1 MKQTILCLLLAV
13 AVSITANGQKLTGS
27 VTSLSTETDQLEDI
41 IRCYTVEYHELR
53 KKANPGIPSTED
65 FEKVMAA
72 EIEAA
77 KSDNLNNGIIQGV
90 LQIPVIVHVVHFG
103 EPVGTGP
110 NIAAKQV
117 YSQIEVMNEDFRRA
131 LNTRGYNDDPRGAD
145 VEIEFV
151 PALVDPDGNL
161 LKEPGIHRYQGP
173 LPAYALEDIEVLIK
187 PQTIYDPNRY
197 LNLWTVNFAA
207 LLLGYAQFPDPAHGL
222 AFGVGCDTGGADTD
236 GVVQLYSAFGS
247 KEKYPEGTYIK
258 NYDLGRTVTH
268 EVGHWMGLRH
278 VWGDGGCGVDDYAGD
293 TPMAA
298 ASNSACPKGKI
309 SCGSVDMIE
318 NYMDYTYDNCMN
330 IFTKDQV
337 LRMRTVMT
345 KSTRRRELLSSTV
358 HLQPVA
364 LDAAIIDIV
373 SPKGERCY
381 SSVLPEVILRN
392 LGQSTLTSTLINYQ
406 VDGGTVKSYQWTGSL
421 RTGETQIVTLPAISA
436 GQGSHTLTV
445 YTSAP
450 NGGTDAYAFNDKWSD
465 DFIVTAVGEK
475 LNFLETFDS
484 NMYPPSNKW
493 QIQNPDY
500 CESWS
505 PSSNIVGADG
515 NLTTGVFMNYYKYNV
530 TGTSDALVL
539 PLINLNTTEDAN
551 LEFNVAYP
559 LPDDGVLS
567 LLPGE
572 EDKLEVFISVDCGA
586 TFKSIYSKAG
596 KELASAPKSS
606 SAFKPSAAEH
616 WRREVIN
623 LNNYRSGQVL
633 IKFVGTN
640 GYVNNLYLDN
650 IYVSGAPI
658 NAEPVQLKKFT
669 ATQQTEGVELQWL
682 TSSEENYLHFEV
694 ERSWDGQSFL
704 PVQTVEAKKRN
715 STGTSYKIVDTSP
728 YSGMNYYRLKIVRS
742 HDLNSLYSQTISI
755 KTKNAVSSTNSSGA
769 VTVAGGYMM
778 KGVYPNPSNGTFRI
792 DYEARNSGAME
803 VQLVNMLGQT
813 LYSSRGKASKGE
825 NSMKVSTSGLA
836 KGIYFV
842 ILRSPDGIMKD
853 KIVIQ

>member
-1 MKQTILCLLLAV
+1 MLLALSV
-13 AVSITANGQKLTGS
+13 TFTGYGQKLTGAITNS
-27 VTSLSTETDQLEDI
+27 STSTEETSLEKDV

-53 KKANPGIPSTED
+53 KSANPEISSTED

-72 EIEAA
+72 TIEAA
-77 KSDNLNNGIIQGV
+77 KSDNINNGILKGV
-90 LQIPVIVHVVHFG
+90 LQIPIIVHVVHFG

-131 LNTRGYNDDPRGAD
+131 LDSRGYNDDPRGAD
-145 VEIEFV
+145 IEIEFV
-151 PALVDPDGNL
+151 PALVDPEGNL
-161 LKEPGIHRYQGP
+161 LEEPGIHRYHGP

-222 AFGVGCDTGGADTD
+222 AFGVGCDTGSADTD

-247 KEKYPEGTYIK
+247 KEKYPEGTYIN

-268 EVGHWMGLRH
+268 ELGHWMGLRH
-278 VWGDGGCGVDDYAGD
+278 IWGDGGCGVDDYAGD

-298 ASNSACPKGKI
+298 ASNSRCPVGKE
-309 SCGSVDMIE
+309 SCGSIDMIE
-318 NYMDYTYDNCMN
+318 NYMDYTYDGCMN
-330 IFTKDQV
+330 IFTKDQA

-364 LDAAIIDIV
+364 LDAAIIDII

-392 LGQSTLTSTLINYQ
+392 LGQNTLTSVIINYQ
-406 VDGGTVKSYQWTGSL
+406 VDGGSAKSYQWYGTL
-421 RTGETQIVTLPAISA
+421 RTGETEVVTLPAITA
-436 GQGSHTLTV
+436 GEGNHELTV

-465 DFIVTAVGEK
+465 NFIVTTVGEK
-475 LNFLETFDS
+475 LDFLETFDS

-505 PSSNIVGADG
+505 PFSNIIGADG
-515 NLTTGVFMNYYKYNV
+515 NLTTGVYMNYFKYRV
-530 TGTSDALVL
+530 KGTTDALVL
-539 PLINLNTTEDAN
+539 PLINLNTSEDSN
-551 LEFNVAYP
+551 LEFDVAYP
-559 LPDDGVLS
+559 LPEDDLLS
-567 LLPGE
+567 QISA
-572 EDKLEVFISVDCGA
+572 DQDMLEVFISVDCGL
-586 TFKSIYSKAG
+586 TFKKVYSKAG
-596 KELASAPKSS
+596 KELATAPKSS
-606 SAFKPSAAEH
+606 SAFKPSDASH
-616 WRREVIN
+616 WRREVIS
-623 LNNYRSGQVL
+623 LNNYRNTQVL
-633 IKFVGTN
+633 VKFVGTN

-650 IYVSGAPI
+650 IYVSGASKD
-658 NAEPVQLKKFT
+658 AEPVQFKKFT
-669 ATQQTEGVELQWL
+669 ANQHEESVELQWL
-682 TSSEENYLHFEV
+682 TSSEENYLHFEL
-694 ERSWDGQSFL
+694 ERSWDGQSFIT
-704 PVQTVEAKKRN
+704 VQTVDAKKQN
-715 STGTSYKIVDTSP
+715 STGAAYKVVDYSP
-728 YSGMNYYRLKIVRS
+728 YNGMNYYRLKVIRS

-755 KTKNAVSSTNSSGA
+755 KTKSNLSSSSSKS
-769 VTVAGGYMM
+769 VIVAGGY
-778 KGVYPNPSNGTFRI
+778 KLKDVYPNPSNGNFEI
-792 DYEARNSGAME
+792 DYEASRDGELE

-813 LYSSRGKASKGE
+813 LYSSKGKAIKGGNSIKLSATGLSKG
-825 NSMKVSTSGLA
+825 V
-836 KGIYFV
+836 YF
-842 ILRSPDGIMKD
+842 LLLHSPDGVMKE
-853 KIVIQ
+853 KVIIQ